1 MRGFFAALRMLVLLG
16 GRGRRPFAAAN
27 DNPPFHDKTV
37 KGWGTQFSST
47 HLSDDEAVAKMGHPV
62 YLCLLRQAS
71 SAAVGERSA
80 KSFCAAMRPL
90 PKAKL
95 GDGKDFAMTC
105 SSAPMSAMQSR

>member
-47 HLSDDEAVAKMGHPV
+47 HLSDDEAVAKMGHPILV
-62 YLCLLRQAS
+62 GTRFGGGAS
-71 SAAVGERSA
+71 CRGR
-80 KSFCAAMRPL
+80 
-90 PKAKL
+90 
-95 GDGKDFAMTC
+95 G
-105 SSAPMSAMQSR
+105 